1 MEDKFLRISVSDLN
15 FNLSF
20 ILLSLKDI
28 KSNWVALNDASNGK
42 AAAVIKANSY
52 GVGMIKVAK
61 TLIKAGCNYFYVANL
76 NEGIQLR
83 EELKSKD
90 IKIAIFEGFLNGS
103 EQSYVKYKLTPII
116 NNLDQLIRL
125 KKLISLGCKIKA
137 ILNIDTGM
145 NRLGFS
151 QSEINLLLSNKELLN
166 LIEWDFIMSHLA
178 NADKI
183 KNKENVKQLDKI
195 LQFSKIL
202 PNIKLS
208 LANSAGI
215 MLGSRFCLDQTRPG
229 IGLYGID
236 NCGNN
241 IKLNSK
247 ILKFPLS
254 LHGPIIQISNVN
266 IGEKVSYG
274 GVDITKRKSRLAT
287 IGIGYAD
294 GWLRLLKPNSSFS
307 IRKKKC
313 NIIGNVTMD
322 SFVLDVTNL
331 KEKSLKEGEY
341 LCLLDNT
348 NIRNILNKLD
358 LISYELLTL
367 MGNRLLRK
375 YN

>member
-1 MEDKFLRISVSDLN
+1 MQA
-15 FNLSF
+15 
-20 ILLSLKDI
+20 ILDISLKDI
-28 KSNWVALNDASNGK
+28 KSNWVALNNASNGK

-61 TLIKAGCNYFYVANL
+61 TLMKAGCNYFYVANL

-83 EELKSKD
+83 EEIKSKD
-90 IKIAIFEGFLNGS
+90 IKIAIFEGFFKGS
-103 EQSYVKYKLTPII
+103 EQTYVKYKLTPII
-116 NNLDQLIRL
+116 NNLDQLVRL
-125 KKLISLGCKIKA
+125 KKLIAQGYKIKA

-151 QSEINLLLSNKELLN
+151 QSEISLLLSNKELLN
-166 LIEWDFIMSHLA
+166 FIEWDFIMSHLA
-178 NADKI
+178 NAHQI
-183 KNKENVKQLDKI
+183 KNKENFKQLDKI
-195 LQFSKIL
+195 LQFSKII

-208 LANSAGI
+208 LANSGGI
-215 MLGSRFCLDQTRPG
+215 LLGSKFCLDQTRPG

-236 NCGNN
+236 NFGNN
-241 IKLNSK
+241 IELNSK
-247 ILKFPLS
+247 SLKFPLS
-254 LHGPIIQISNVN
+254 LYGPVIQVRDVNVN
-266 IGEKVSYG
+266 EKVSYG
-274 GVDITKRKSRLAT
+274 GIDITKRKSKLAT

-307 IRKKKC
+307 IKKKKC
-313 NIIGNVTMD
+313 TIIGNVTMD

-331 KEKSLKEGEY
+331 KVKLLEEGEY

-348 NIRNILNKLD
+348 NIKNILNKLD

-367 MGNRLLRK
+367 MGSRLLRK

>member
-1 MEDKFLRISVSDLN
+1 MQA
-15 FNLSF
+15 
-20 ILLSLKDI
+20 ILDISLKDI
-28 KSNWVALNDASNGK
+28 KSNWVALNNASNGK
-42 AAAVIKANSY
+42 ASAVIKANSY

-61 TLIKAGCNYFYVANL
+61 TLMKAGCNYFYVANL

-83 EELKSKD
+83 KELKSKD
-90 IKIAIFEGFLNGS
+90 IKIAIFEGFLKGS

-125 KKLISLGCKIKA
+125 KTLISQGCIIKA

-151 QSEINLLLSNKELLN
+151 QNEINLLLSNKELLN
-166 LIEWDFIMSHLA
+166 RIEWDFIMSHLA

-247 ILKFPLS
+247 SLKFPLS
-254 LHGPIIQISNVN
+254 LHGPIIQIRNVN
-266 IGEKVSYG
+266 VGEKVSYG
-274 GVDITKRKSRLAT
+274 GVDITKRKSMLAT

-294 GWLRLLKPNSSFS
+294 GWIRLLKPNSSFS

-313 NIIGNVTMD
+313 SIIGHVTMD
-322 SFVLDVTNL
+322 SFILDVTNL

-341 LCLLDNT
+341 LCLLDNS
-348 NIRNILNKLD
+348 NIRNILNKVD

-367 MGNRLLRK
+367 MGDRLLRK

>member
-1 MEDKFLRISVSDLN
+1 MQA
-15 FNLSF
+15 
-20 ILLSLKDI
+20 ILDISLKDI
-28 KSNWVALNDASNGK
+28 KSNWVALNNASNGK

-61 TLIKAGCNYFYVANL
+61 TLMKAGCNYFYVANL

-83 EELKSKD
+83 EELKSVD
-90 IKIAIFEGFLNGS
+90 ITIAIFEGFLNGS

-116 NNLDQLIRL
+116 NNLDQLIKL
-125 KKLISLGCKIKA
+125 KKLISQGCKIKA

-151 QSEINLLLSNKELLN
+151 QSEINLLLSNKDLLN

-195 LQFSKIL
+195 LQFSKII
-202 PNIKLS
+202 PNTKLS

-236 NCGNN
+236 NYGNN

-247 ILKFPLS
+247 SLKFPLS
-254 LHGPIIQISNVN
+254 LYGPIIQIRNVN
-266 IGEKVSYG
+266 VGEKISYG
-274 GVDITKRKSRLAT
+274 GIDITKRKSRLAT

-294 GWLRLLKPNSSFS
+294 GWLRLLRPNSSFS

-313 NIIGNVTMD
+313 SIIGNITMD

-341 LCLLDNT
+341 LCLLDIT

>member
-1 MEDKFLRISVSDLN
+1 MQA
-15 FNLSF
+15 
-20 ILLSLKDI
+20 ILDISLKDI
-28 KSNWVALNDASNGK
+28 KSNWVALNNASNGK

-61 TLIKAGCNYFYVANL
+61 TLMKAGCNYFYVANL
-76 NEGIQLR
+76 NEGIKLR

-90 IKIAIFEGFLNGS
+90 IKIAIFEGFLKGS
-103 EQSYVKYKLTPII
+103 VQSYVKYKLTPII
-116 NNLDQLIRL
+116 NNLDQLMRL
-125 KKLISLGCKIKA
+125 KKLISQGCIIKG

-151 QSEINLLLSNKELLN
+151 QNEINLLLSNKELLN

-183 KNKENVKQLDKI
+183 KNKENFKQLDKI

-202 PNIKLS
+202 PNTKLS

-241 IKLNSK
+241 INLNSK
-247 ILKFPLS
+247 SLKFPLS
-254 LHGPIIQISNVN
+254 LHGPIIQIRNVN
-266 IGEKVSYG
+266 VGEKVSYG
-274 GVDITKRKSRLAT
+274 GVDITKRKSTLAT

-294 GWLRLLKPNSSFS
+294 GWLRLLKPNSYFS

-313 NIIGNVTMD
+313 SIIGNITMD
-322 SFVLDVTNL
+322 SFILDVTNL
-331 KEKSLKEGEY
+331 KEKSLQEGEY

-348 NIRNILNKLD
+348 NIKNILNKID
-358 LISYELLTL
+358 LIGYELLTL
-367 MGNRLLRK
+367 MGDRLLRK

>member
-1 MEDKFLRISVSDLN
+1 MQAILNISLN
-15 FNLSF
+15 
-20 ILLSLKDI
+20 DI
-28 KSNWVALNDASNGK
+28 KSNWVALNNASNGK

-61 TLIKAGCNYFYVANL
+61 TLMKAGCNYFYVANL

-83 EELKSKD
+83 EEIKSKD
-90 IKIAIFEGFLNGS
+90 IKIAIFEGFLKGG
-103 EQSYVKYKLTPII
+103 EQTYLKYKLTPII
-116 NNLDQLIRL
+116 NNLDQLFRL
-125 KKLISLGCKIKA
+125 KKLIAQGYKIKA

-151 QSEINLLLSNKELLN
+151 QSEISLLLSNKELLDF
-166 LIEWDFIMSHLA
+166 IEWDFVMSHLA
-178 NADKI
+178 NAHQI
-183 KNKENVKQLDKI
+183 KNKKNFKQLDTI
-195 LQFSKIL
+195 LQFSKTI

-208 LANSAGI
+208 LANSGGI
-215 MLGSRFCLDQTRPG
+215 LLGSKFCLDQTRPG

-236 NCGNN
+236 NFGNN
-241 IKLNSK
+241 IEINSK
-247 ILKFPLS
+247 SLKFPLS
-254 LHGPIIQISNVN
+254 LYGPVIQVRDVNVN
-266 IGEKVSYG
+266 EKVSYG
-274 GVDITKRKSRLAT
+274 GIDITKRKSKLAT

-307 IRKKKC
+307 IKKKKC
-313 NIIGNVTMD
+313 TIIGNVTMD

-331 KEKSLKEGEY
+331 KVKLLEEGEY

-348 NIRNILNKLD
+348 NIKNILNKLD

-367 MGNRLLRK
+367 MGSRLLRK

>member
-1 MEDKFLRISVSDLN
+1 MQAILN
-15 FNLSF
+15 
-20 ILLSLKDI
+20 ISLKDI
-28 KSNWVALNDASNGK
+28 KSNWVALNNASNGK

-61 TLIKAGCNYFYVANL
+61 TLMKAGCNYFYVANL

-83 EELKSKD
+83 KEIKSKD
-90 IKIAIFEGFLNGS
+90 IKIAIFEGFFKGS
-103 EQSYVKYKLTPII
+103 EETYVKYKLTPII
-116 NNLDQLIRL
+116 NNLDQLVRL
-125 KKLISLGCKIKA
+125 KKLIAQGYKIKA

-151 QSEINLLLSNKELLN
+151 QSEISLLLSNKELLN
-166 LIEWDFIMSHLA
+166 FIEWDFIMSHLA
-178 NADKI
+178 NAHQI
-183 KNKENVKQLDKI
+183 KNKENFKQLDKI
-195 LQFSKIL
+195 LQFSKII

-208 LANSAGI
+208 LANSGGI
-215 MLGSRFCLDQTRPG
+215 LLGSKFCLDQTRPG

-236 NCGNN
+236 NFGNN
-241 IKLNSK
+241 IELNSK
-247 ILKFPLS
+247 SLKFPLS
-254 LHGPIIQISNVN
+254 LHGPIIQIRNVN
-266 IGEKVSYG
+266 VGEKVSYG

-348 NIRNILNKLD
+348 NIRNILNKID

-367 MGNRLLRK
+367 MGDRLLRK

>member
-1 MEDKFLRISVSDLN
+1 MQA
-15 FNLSF
+15 
-20 ILLSLKDI
+20 ILDISLKDI
-28 KSNWVALNDASNGK
+28 KSNWVALNNASNGK

-52 GVGMIKVAK
+52 GVGMITVAK
-61 TLIKAGCNYFYVANL
+61 TLVKAGCYYFYVANL
-76 NEGIQLR
+76 NEGIHLR

-90 IKIAIFEGFLNGS
+90 IKIAIFEGFLKGS
-103 EQSYVKYKLTPII
+103 EQSYVKYKLTPIV

-125 KKLISLGCKIKA
+125 KKLISQGCKIKA

-166 LIEWDFIMSHLA
+166 LIEWDFIMSHLS

-183 KNKENVKQLDKI
+183 KNKENIKQLDKI
-195 LQFSKIL
+195 LQFSKIM

-236 NCGNN
+236 NRGNN

-247 ILKFPLS
+247 SLKFPLS
-254 LHGPIIQISNVN
+254 LHGPIIQIRNVN
-266 IGEKVSYG
+266 VGEKISYG
-274 GVDITKRKSRLAT
+274 GIDITKRKSRLAT

-307 IRKKKC
+307 IKQNKC

>member
-1 MEDKFLRISVSDLN
+1 MEAILN
-15 FNLSF
+15 
-20 ILLSLKDI
+20 ICLKDI
-28 KSNWVALNDASNGK
+28 KSNWIALNNASNGN

-61 TLIKAGCNYFYVANL
+61 TLMKAGCNYFYVANL

-83 EELKSKD
+83 EELISKD
-90 IKIAIFEGFLNGS
+90 IKIAIFEGFLKGS

-116 NNLDQLIRL
+116 NNIDQLIRL
-125 KKLISLGCKIKA
+125 KKLISQGCIIKA

-151 QSEINLLLSNKELLN
+151 QNEINLLLSNKELLN
-166 LIEWDFIMSHLA
+166 LVEWDFIMSHLA

-254 LHGPIIQISNVN
+254 LHGPIIQIRNVN

-274 GVDITKRKSRLAT
+274 GVDITKRKSTLAT

-294 GWLRLLKPNSSFS
+294 GWIRLLKPNSSFS

-322 SFVLDVTNL
+322 SFVLDVTDL
-331 KEKSLKEGEY
+331 KEKLLKEGDY

-348 NIRNILNKLD
+348 NIKNIVTKLD
-358 LISYELLTL
+358 IISYELLTI

>member
-1 MEDKFLRISVSDLN
+1 MQAILNISLE
-15 FNLSF
+15 
-20 ILLSLKDI
+20 DI
-28 KSNWVALNDASNGK
+28 KSNWITLNNSSNGK

-61 TLIKAGCNYFYVANL
+61 ALIQAGCNYFYVANL
-76 NEGIQLR
+76 DEGIQLR
-83 EELKSKD
+83 KEIKS
-90 IKIAIFEGFLNGS
+90 IGVKIAIFEGFLGGA
-103 EQSYVKYKLTPII
+103 EKEYVKYKLTPII

-125 KKLISLGCKIKA
+125 KKLVAQGYKIET

-151 QSEINLLLSNKELLN
+151 QSEICLLLNNKELLN
-166 LIEWDFIMSHLA
+166 FVKWDFIMSHLA
-178 NADKI
+178 NSHQI
-183 KNKENVKQLDKI
+183 QNKENLKQLEKI
-195 LQFSKIL
+195 LQFSKII

-236 NCGNN
+236 NFGNN
-241 IKLNSK
+241 IELNSK
-247 ILKFPLS
+247 SLKFTLS
-254 LHGPIIQISNVN
+254 LNGPIIQIRDVSV
-266 IGEKVSYG
+266 GEKISYG
-274 GVDITKRKSRLAT
+274 GIDITKRKSRLAT

-307 IRKKKC
+307 IKKKKC
-313 NIIGNVTMD
+313 NIIGNITMD

-348 NIRNILNKLD
+348 NIRNILNNLD

>member
-1 MEDKFLRISVSDLN
+1 MMHGIIN
-15 FNLSF
+15 
-20 ILLSLKDI
+20 ICLKDI
-28 KSNWVALNDASNGK
+28 KSNWEALNNASNGK
-42 AAAVIKANSY
+42 ASAVIKANAY
-52 GVGMIKVAK
+52 GMGMVKVAK
-61 TLIKAGCNYFYVANL
+61 TLIDAGCNYFYVANL
-76 NEGIQLR
+76 NEGIKLR
-83 EELKSKD
+83 KEFKSKD
-90 IKIAIFEGFLNGS
+90 IQIAIFEGFLKGT
-103 EQSYVKYKLTPII
+103 EQAYIKYKLNPII
-116 NNLDQLIRL
+116 NNFDQLLRL
-125 KKLISLGCKIKA
+125 KTLVTQGYKIKT

-151 QSEINLLLSNKELLN
+151 QKEISLLLSNKELLN
-166 LIEWDFIMSHLA
+166 FVEWDFVMSHLA
-178 NADKI
+178 NAHDV
-183 KNKENVKQLDKI
+183 KNKANLKQLDKI

-215 MLGSRFCLDQTRPG
+215 MLGTKFCLDQTRPG

-236 NCGNN
+236 NYGNN
-241 IKLNSK
+241 IELNFKSLKL
-247 ILKFPLS
+247 PLN
-254 LHGPIIQISNVN
+254 LYGPVIQIRDVD

-274 GVDITKRKSRLAT
+274 GIDITKRKSILAT

-294 GWLRLLKPNSSFS
+294 GWLRLLKPNSSFF
-307 IRKKKC
+307 ITKKKC

-322 SFVLDVTNL
+322 SFVLDVT
-331 KEKSLKEGEY
+331 SLKEMLPKEGDY

-348 NIRNILNKLD
+348 NIKSILTKLN